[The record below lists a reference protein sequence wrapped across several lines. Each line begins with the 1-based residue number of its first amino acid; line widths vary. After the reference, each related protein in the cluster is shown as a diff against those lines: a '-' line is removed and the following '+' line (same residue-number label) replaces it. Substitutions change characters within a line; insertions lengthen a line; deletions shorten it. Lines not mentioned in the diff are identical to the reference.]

1 LTGNATLI
9 NVASGFDLGYKADA
23 LADLTLT
30 PMYSNPGQ
38 SGADFD
44 AFQVTPVSYFSQG
57 SVSYR
62 LNWARG
68 ADAVTSLFMATAVD
82 NEFILHPATRSH
94 TDWVITFPTRR
105 LYVTSAA
112 AQSPFSA
119 AFGTQFNNCEGVYN
133 NPFDREGK
141 PASTG
146 SGFPVPPA
154 SGNRACWSAN
164 AFSIRRLGDS
174 GSTSES
180 DVFHSQNV
188 LLTAA
193 PPGAL
198 LVPASF
204 EAGRISLRIEA
215 GAGMTS
221 LATSIAVDM
230 QTGAATQSAYRLFG
244 LPLTGFMARTF
255 ENGTL
260 SCDATSCQGNYSA
273 AFVHDKT
280 RAIQQVQ

>member
-1 LTGNATLI
+1 
-9 NVASGFDLGYKADA
+9 
-23 LADLTLT
+23 
-30 PMYSNPGQ
+30 
-38 SGADFD
+38 
-44 AFQVTPVSYFSQG
+44 
-57 SVSYR
+57 
-62 LNWARG
+62 
-68 ADAVTSLFMATAVD
+68 
-82 NEFILHPATRSH
+82 
-94 TDWVITFPTRR
+94 
-105 LYVTSAA
+105 
-112 AQSPFSA
+112 
-119 AFGTQFNNCEGVYN
+119 
-133 NPFDREGK
+133 
-141 PASTG
+141 
-146 SGFPVPPA
+146 
-154 SGNRACWSAN
+154 
-164 AFSIRRLGDS
+164 
-174 GSTSES
+174 
-180 DVFHSQNV
+180 
-188 LLTAA
+188 
-193 PPGAL
+193 L